1 MASTGSSK
9 VAEPERPIVLLGA
22 DDDEH
27 VEAIARDLIA
37 RGEAPIVIDP
47 RLFPAR
53 LSVSLGAEA
62 SDIRIGDHARLV
74 PRAVY
79 LRGMYTD
86 PGGFKT
92 NADQAMDRDWRKTN
106 AALGERWTVLTA
118 LLQRWAAL
126 GVALY
131 NSPECANTLNKP
143 YQLALLERAGLPVPR
158 TLWSNDPAAVHDF
171 CTREGAVV
179 YKPVRGG
186 AHTRKVSARDLE
198 PERLARLRASPVCFQ
213 ELLPGRNLRVYV
225 VDDRVVCALAVEAD
239 ELDFREVVPRVSA
252 IELSSEL
259 AEQCVRATSL
269 MGLRFTGMDLREDAE
284 GRAKFLELNSSP
296 MFLGFEQLASV
307 QIGVHLSAALA
318 RAGAGG
324 SGGASPRGTAQLRSA
339 QCR

>member
-1 MASTGSSK
+1 MTQRSSFTRSST
-9 VAEPERPIVLLGA
+9 VAERDRPIVLLGA

-27 VEAIARDLIA
+27 IQFIAADLRA
-37 RGEAPIVIDP
+37 RGEEPIVIDP
-47 RLFPAR
+47 RLFPAN
-53 LSVSLGAEA
+53 LSLSLGAAA
-62 SDIRIGDHARLV
+62 SDIRVGDHARLV
-74 PRAVY
+74 PHSVY
-79 LRGMYTD
+79 VRSLYTD
-86 PGGFKT
+86 PGGFKS

-131 NSPECANTLNKP
+131 NAADSAGTLNKP

-158 TLWSNDPAAVHDF
+158 TLWSNDPAAVSEF
-171 CTREGAVV
+171 CAQGEVV

-186 AHTRKVSARDLE
+186 AHTRKVAPRDLE

-225 VDDRVVCALAVEAD
+225 VDDEVVCALAVESE
-239 ELDFREVVPRVSA
+239 ELDFREVVPRVTA
-252 IELSSEL
+252 IELSREL

-296 MFLGFEQLASV
+296 MFLGFEALAGV
-307 QIGVHLSAALA
+307 RIGVHLSAALA
-318 RAGAGG
+318 RAA
-324 SGGASPRGTAQLRSA
+324 R
-339 QCR
+339 